1 MARPI
6 DPERIRRPEVVLGD
20 MLRTYAQ
27 GGFAS
32 ADEASKVL
40 YRAVVLAVDMEGGQL
55 SGASVGG
62 AVVTGVGVDGRVR
75 EYGRVVGPVNPR
87 GSVKAIVVDAAR
99 DSFYDEDAARV
110 LWPFFPV
117 DQVALP
123 ISPGEHVYSLFEDPL
138 MEHGLW
144 VCRVSGHDGP
154 NVVPGAERLSVPT
167 TGRRR
172 LQGLFDPSVSDDT
185 GRRTSDDVST
195 RVRPSRRKLSGL
207 F

>member
-1 MARPI
+1 MARPT
-6 DPERIRRPEVVLGD
+6 DPDRVRRPELVLGE

-32 ADEASKVL
+32 ADESSKVV
-40 YRAVVLAVDMEGGQL
+40 YRAVVLAVDMEGGLL
-55 SGASVGG
+55 SGPSVG
-62 AVVTGVGVDGRVR
+62 TGVVEGIGVDGRRR
-75 EYGRVVGPVNPR
+75 EYTRVVGPLNPR
-87 GSVKAIVVDAAR
+87 GSAKAIVIDAAR

-123 ISPGEHVYSLFEDPL
+123 ISPGEHVYSIFEDPN

-144 VCRVSGHDGP
+144 VCRVSGHDSP
-154 NVVPGAERLSVPT
+154 NVMPGSEHFALSDQ
-167 TGRRR
+167 GRRR
-172 LQGLFDPSVSDDT
+172 LQRLFDHSTPDDA
-185 GRRTSDDVST
+185 RERTSDDVST
-195 RVRPSRRKLSGL
+195 RVRPSRRRLAGL

>member
-6 DPERIRRPEVVLGD
+6 DPERIRRPELVLGD

-32 ADEASKVL
+32 ADEASKVI
-40 YRAVVLAVDMEGGQL
+40 YRAVVLAVDIEGGML
-55 SGASVGG
+55 SGPSVGPG
-62 AVVTGVGVDGRVR
+62 SVDGIGVDGRQR
-75 EYGRVVGPVNPR
+75 AYSRVVGPLNPR
-87 GSVKAIVVDAAR
+87 GSVKAIVIDAAR
-99 DSFYDEDAARV
+99 DSFYDEDAARI

-117 DQVALP
+117 DQMTLP

-144 VCRVSGHDGP
+144 VCRVSGHDSP
-154 NVVPGAERLSVPT
+154 NVMPGSEHFSAAD

-172 LQGLFDPSVSDDT
+172 LQRLFDPGVSDDT
-185 GRRTSDDVST
+185 EQRTSDDVST
-195 RVRPSRRKLSGL
+195 RVRPSRRRLAGL